1 MAKRGMWDADRP
13 VTVEMVA
20 AELGVDL
27 ESYELRLDSVDHEH
41 VAMGSSASMTGTH
54 NAGADVWRIR
64 AAMWHKMFRNVRR
77 RDVTVIQFESGGL
90 DHGEG
95 WARCTR
101 YRLDARLTDAE
112 LTGVLSLLEAGIL
125 PACTFDEEM

>member
-20 AELGVDL
+20 AELGIDL
-27 ESYELRLDSVDHEH
+27 ESYEMRLDAVDYEH
-41 VAMGSSASMTGTH
+41 VHMGSSASLTGTH

-64 AAMWHKMFRNVRR
+64 ASMWHKMFRNVRR

-95 WARCTR
+95 WARCAR
-101 YRLDARLTDAE
+101 YLLAAILTDAE
-112 LTGVLSLLEAGIL
+112 LTALLPLLEAGIL
-125 PACTFDEEM
+125 PECTFVEEV

>member
-1 MAKRGMWDADRP
+1 MSELRSWKADEP

-20 AELGVDL
+20 AELGIDL
-27 ESYELRLDSVDHEH
+27 ESYELRLDAVDHEH
-41 VAMGSSASMTGTH
+41 VHMGSSATMTSTH
-54 NAGADVWRIR
+54 NADADVWRVR
-64 AAMWHKMFRNVRR
+64 ASMWHKMFRNVQR